1 MMSTNNLPTL
11 QKELLSLLHQ
21 KSVRFGKF
29 TLASGKKSDFYVDA
43 RQTTLHARGSF
54 LIASLI
60 LQRLHSDVVAIG
72 GPVTGAIPIVG
83 STTLLS
89 SQKGRN
95 IHGFMVR
102 KEAKGYGAQN
112 WIEGRENMPAGSSL
126 CVVED
131 TVTTGGSLL
140 KAIQKLEEAGYKVI
154 QTISVV
160 DRQEGARELIEGAG
174 FSFEAIVTREDLER
188 QRNMQ

>member
-1 MMSTNNLPTL
+1 MSEENIPALR
-11 QKELLSLLHQ
+11 KELISLLHQ
-21 KSVRFGKF
+21 KSVQFGEF
-29 TLASGKKSDFYVDA
+29 TLASGKKSDFYVDT
-43 RQTTLHARGSF
+43 RQSTLHARGSF

-60 LQRLHSDVVAIG
+60 LDRINPDVVAIG

-83 STTLLS
+83 ATTLLS
-89 SQKGRN
+89 SQQNRN

-102 KEAKGYGAQN
+102 KEAKGYGAGN
-112 WIEGRENMPAGSSL
+112 WIEGRENMPNGAKI

-140 KAIQKLEEAGYKVI
+140 KAIQKLEEAGYIVA

-160 DRQEGARELIEGAG
+160 DRQEGAREVIEKAG
-174 FSFEAIVTREDLER
+174 FSFEALVTREDLEK
-188 QRNMQ
+188 QRNVQ

>member
-1 MMSTNNLPTL
+1 MSEENIQILRE
-11 QKELLSLLHQ
+11 ELISLLHQ
-21 KSVRFGKF
+21 KSVRFGEF

-43 RQTTLHARGSF
+43 RQSTLHARGSF
-54 LIASLI
+54 LIATLI
-60 LQRLHSDVVAIG
+60 LDRLNSDVVAIG

-89 SQKGRN
+89 SQQDRN

-102 KEAKGYGAQN
+102 KEAKGYGAGN
-112 WIEGRENMPAGSSL
+112 WIEGRENMPIGAKI

-140 KAIQKLEEAGYKVI
+140 KAIQKLEEAGYIVV

-160 DRQEGARELIEGAG
+160 DRQEGARELIEEAG
-174 FSFEAIVTREDLER
+174 FSFEALVTREDLET